1 MTDKL
6 YHEYHSH
13 DSKHQFLRYGSPKR
27 MKSLSKKC
35 SFFLYHPVISQ
46 GNLPDTLQWNSVLK
60 TKWLWGLNFKCLE
73 KRLLPGGAT
82 VFVGG
87 GGAGGL
93 QGGASTFLSL
103 QIISVA
109 LLLHIYLTR

>member
-1 MTDKL
+1 
-6 YHEYHSH
+6 
-13 DSKHQFLRYGSPKR
+13 

-87 GGAGGL
+87 G
-93 QGGASTFLSL
+93 ASTVLSV
-103 QIISVA
+103 QIISGA
-109 LLLHIYLTR
+109 LVLHIYLTR